1 MVLQKNNWFFLKNLK
16 IMIIR
21 IIKWIL
27 KAIFWQLIFKQI
39 NRINFLTLFQWFT
52 TQFLA
57 LSFRDSTTVLRDLV
71 SDRITNNKFY
81 RALETTF
88 GLQVRLLF
96 DRTSNNFF
104 WIGLVFSLLFYRWFV
119 LLKNFLIINK
129 N

>member
-1 MVLQKNNWFFLKNLK
+1 
-16 IMIIR
+16 MIIR